1 MGLRPSFS
9 ISESLSFYHPQMVSH
24 VRYFRNTALMFELS
38 KTNDIMWNIPFYGIK
53 FCQPHDNFQYSWFH
67 KDISHCPKNAEA
79 ITPIKYSVVFFP
91 PGKISGRPY
100 FTNVTTADLC
110 PWGKI
115 YAIWYRM
122 KTHYCDVIISVVA
135 SQITCVSS
143 VCSTVCSGADKELR
157 VTGLCA
163 GNSPVTGEFPSQ
175 RDSHTENVS
184 IW

>member
-1 MGLRPSFS
+1 M
-9 ISESLSFYHPQMVSH
+9 
-24 VRYFRNTALMFELS
+24 
-38 KTNDIMWNIPFYGIK
+38 
-53 FCQPHDNFQYSWFH
+53 
-67 KDISHCPKNAEA
+67 SHCPKNAEA

-143 VCSTVCSGADKELR
+143 VCSTVCSGGNKEIIKAPR
-157 VTGLCA
+157 HWPLC
-163 GNSPVTGEFPSQ
+163 GEFTRYPWIPLTKGQ
-175 RDSHTENVS
+175 SHGKCFHLIMSTWSLLAFISFSYNQWGMLPWWPLLWLLPWRAFCKS
-184 IW
+184 SLCN